1 MKKFQV
7 IFHSKNVNL
16 TWKKARLDLPSFET
30 LRAAAR
36 YSAGRGYIYRV
47 ELSELGEW
55 IYTRRVK
62 LQ

>member
-7 IFHSKNVNL
+7 IFHSKNVDF
-16 TWKKARLDLPSFET
+16 TWKKARQDLPSFDT
-30 LRAAAR
+30 VRAAAR

-47 ELSELGEW
+47 ELSELGAY